1 VKSSTAFRINDS
13 VGNILLLADQTVQR
27 SLTQTCIRAAEPD
40 LECADSE
47 GTGALSLTD
56 GALRLGW
63 KIRIGPLGG
72 GPHLNLENPPQ

>member
-13 VGNILLLADQTVQR
+13 VDNILLLADQTVQR
-27 SLTQTCIRAAEPD
+27 SLTQTCIRAAELD

-56 GALRLGW
+56 GALLFTRSDGPIGQMVRLDT
-63 KIRIGPLGG
+63 
-72 GPHLNLENPPQ
+72 